1 MKSIITSAIFTF
13 LVINLFA
20 TSPDFSM
27 IGFAT
32 LNGGTTGGAGGTE
45 TTVSSYEQ
53 LKSVV
58 FGTTPKIV
66 YVVGKIEVPG
76 GGDAI
81 EVGSNTSIIGIG
93 NTAMISQV
101 QLYLKNASNVIIRN
115 LKFTAVGSTKGS
127 DSDCISI
134 ATTSSGKCSNIWI
147 DHCEF
152 FNETPIRNPS
162 SSVKDR
168 YDGLIDI
175 KKTSEYITISWC
187 YFHDH
192 YKGILVGYTTSDT
205 YDRKITFHNNKFE
218 RIYSRLPS
226 YRGGTGH
233 VFNNYFV
240 GSTDASGIFGDGVNT
255 REAACLLV
263 ENNYFLNMSKGVYC
277 AYADVNVEGYAYGS
291 GNEFVNCTVG
301 WDPVLKSCS
310 SFTPPYPYSKL
321 AAGELPALLDA
332 WTGVGKITDVISN
345 VPPTVSLTS
354 PTAGVTLDAA
364 LGILFTANASDSDGT
379 VLKVDF
385 YANGLFVG
393 TSTASPY
400 NYTWNSAVA
409 GNYNLTA
416 IATDNLGGTA
426 TSAVVNVN
434 ITGTGT
440 ETGGGGNGENTSE
453 IETTGNYH
461 LQELFTTGTGRSDY
475 GIFTTDLNTVGTL
488 CKYLPTTSNTGY
500 TGYVLIDKKR
510 ATSQAYVTL
519 PEVPNCGEI
528 EIICRASSLRNITLE
543 RKNGS
548 VWEVVDAIDVST
560 IQVWSPEKAKTL
572 NPVQFRITTTN
583 TGGDVYLY
591 QVLISEGRKVADE
604 ETDLVITNIQPYRLT
619 QSGNKIIIV
628 GKEEISRLNILTVSG
643 NIIATSSNSNE
654 VVPGNIEKGV
664 YLAQITDRQGR
675 TVVQKFV
682 KL

>member
-1 MKSIITSAIFTF
+1 MKKIITSVIFTL
-13 LVINLFA
+13 LVIKLIA
-20 TSPDFSM
+20 TAPDFSM
-27 IGFAT
+27 VGFAT

-45 TTVSSYEQ
+45 TTVTTYDQ
-53 LKSVV
+53 LKAAV
-58 FGTTPKIV
+58 FGASPKIV

-115 LKFTAVGSTKGS
+115 IKFTAIGSNKGS

-162 SSVKDR
+162 SSQKDK

-192 YKGILVGYTTSDT
+192 YKGILVGFTTSDT

-233 VFNNYFV
+233 IFNNYFV
-240 GSTDASGIFGDGVNT
+240 GSTDASGVFGDGVNT

-277 AYADVNVEGYAYGS
+277 AYADVSVEGYAYGS

-301 WDPVLKSCS
+301 WDPVLKSCT
-310 SFTPPYPYSKL
+310 SFTPPYPYTKIPAS
-321 AAGELPALLDA
+321 ELPALLDA
-332 WTGVGKITDVISN
+332 WTGAGKLGEVTDN
-345 VPPTVSLTS
+345 VPPLVSLTS
-354 PTAGVTLDAA
+354 PTQGANLDATQ
-364 LGILFTANASDSDGT
+364 GILFTATATDTDGT
-379 VLKVDF
+379 VMKVDF
-385 YANGLFVG
+385 YANGLYVG
-393 TSTASPY
+393 SATAAPFSF
-400 NYTWNSAVA
+400 TWNGAIA

-416 IATDNLGGTA
+416 VATDNLGATA
-426 TSAVVNVN
+426 TSTQVNVN

-440 ETGGGGNGENTSE
+440 ETGGGDTGENTSE

-461 LQELFTTGTGRSDY
+461 LQELFTTGAGRTDY
-475 GIFTTDLNTVGTL
+475 GTFTTDLSTVGTL
-488 CKYLPTTSNTGY
+488 CKYFPTTSNTGHV
-500 TGYVLIDKKR
+500 GYVLIDKKR
-510 ATSQAYVTL
+510 ATSQAYVIL

-528 EIICRASSLRNITLE
+528 EIICRASSTRNITLE

-548 VWEVVDAIDVST
+548 IWEVVDAIDVAS

-572 NPVQFRITTTN
+572 QPVQFRITTTN
-583 TGGDVYLY
+583 TAGDVYLY
-591 QVLISEGRKVADE
+591 QVLMSEGRKIADE
-604 ETDLVITNIQPYRLT
+604 ETSLVITNIQPYSIY
-619 QSGNKIIIV
+619 QSGNKLII
-628 GKEEISRLNILTVSG
+628 GGNGNISQVSVLSISG
-643 NIIATSSNSNE
+643 TIIATSTNTNE
-654 VVPGNIEKGV
+654 VVLGNIGKGV
-664 YLAQITDRQGR
+664 YLAQITDKEGK
-675 TVVQKFV
+675 TVVQKFI
-682 KL
+682 K